1 MFKDSLSSFSVFI
14 GLLLMLATL
23 VLVGASQ
30 GALKITFA
38 SLQDAQYLD
47 IWLNIR
53 LPRVLLAVL
62 VGGALATAGVRHC
75 CK

>member
-14 GLLLMLATL
+14 GLLLILATL

-38 SLQDAQYLD
+38 SLHDAQYRD

-62 VGGALATAGVRHC
+62 VGGAACSA
-75 CK
+75 

>member
-14 GLLLMLATL
+14 GLLLILATL

-38 SLQDAQYLD
+38 SLQDAHYRD
-47 IWLNIR
+47 ILTFVCPACCWPCWLAAR
-53 LPRVLLAVL
+53 WLPP
-62 VGGALATAGVRHC
+62 G
-75 CK
+75 